1 MISSSNKL
9 CASKMTMR
17 FAGLPLTCVEVV
29 VHGCRCW
36 KGTNYSWKTYEIQ
49 WSSVS
54 LKGDRGGF
62 GESILKRNVFSE
74 ALATL
79 FPTAIL
85 QIDYT
90 AVHIALSTNPLVW
103 WPLLV
108 TILNII
114 NYPFVNVNVSKRLKS
129 SKGVLI
135 LPLQALGV
143 IEIAWHCQNNIHSQF
158 WRNRQI
164 YI

>member
-1 MISSSNKL
+1 MCQQNDYEVRWFAFDLCRSSCTWLLLLK
-9 CASKMTMR
+9 R
-17 FAGLPLTCVEVV
+17 
-29 VHGCRCW
+29 
-36 KGTNYSWKTYEIQ
+36 
-49 WSSVS
+49 S

-90 AVHIALSTNPLVW
+90 TVHIALSTNPLVW

-143 IEIAWHCQNNIHSQF
+143 IEIAWHCQNNVHSQF

>member
-29 VHGCRCW
+29 VHGCCCW
-36 KGTNYSWKTYEIQ
+36 KGTNYSWKTYEFQ
-49 WSSVS
+49 WF
-54 LKGDRGGF
+54 RGF
-62 GESILKRNVFSE
+62 GESILKRNVLSE
-74 ALATL
+74 AIATL
-79 FPTAIL
+79 YPTAIL

-90 AVHIALSTNPLVW
+90 TVHCAINEPIGLETTSRNN
-103 WPLLV
+103 
-108 TILNII
+108 LNII
-114 NYPFVNVNVSKRLKS
+114 NYPFVNVNVSNRLKS

-135 LPLQALGV
+135 LPLQELGV
-143 IEIAWHCQNNIHSQF
+143 MEISWHCQNNVHSQF
-158 WRNRQI
+158 CRNRQI